1 MTREEY
7 FEERQNLIDQA
18 QQLLDDEKN
27 EGTEEVEDVVDKINA
42 LDERF
47 EKQSKARANLE
58 ALQDKV
64 PVNNMV
70 KNLSMGIENLLVDNK
85 PNAKSEA
92 NMYKNAW
99 VKDMLSMPL
108 DKEETDIFNKINNEY
123 RNATQTT
130 NTNTVLIPDTVVK
143 GIWKEAGELFP
154 IFGDVATT
162 FVKGDLTL
170 IKEVDSG
177 ADADW
182 YNEADEVK
190 DGDYE
195 HAEVN
200 LTGCELSKSISLS
213 WKLKKMSIDEFETYI
228 TTLIAEK
235 MGSAL
240 AKAIVEGKGK
250 PASGDT
256 FKAQPR
262 GVKTALLTDENKK
275 QIVEYEESIG
285 YSNLTSALSKISKY
299 VNGAVIYANN
309 ITIWSQLAEIKD
321 TTGRPLFIP
330 DIVNNDGIGRIL
342 GRVVKADDSIPNGEI
357 LIGNLAKGYA
367 MNINEGV
374 TLYTEDHVKR
384 RITDYVSY
392 AIVDGDV
399 ITNNAF
405 SIITKKVTEGE

>member
-27 EGTEEVEDVVDKINA
+27 EGTEEVEVVVDKINA

-108 DKEETDIFNKINNEY
+108 DKEETDIFNKINTEY

-170 IKEVDSG
+170 IKEVRLQM
-177 ADADW
+177 
-182 YNEADEVK
+182 E
-190 DGDYE
+190 
-195 HAEVN
+195 
-200 LTGCELSKSISLS
+200 I
-213 WKLKKMSIDEFETYI
+213 MSMQ
-228 TTLIAEK
+228 K
-235 MGSAL
+235 
-240 AKAIVEGKGK
+240 
-250 PASGDT
+250 
-256 FKAQPR
+256 
-262 GVKTALLTDENKK
+262 
-275 QIVEYEESIG
+275 
-285 YSNLTSALSKISKY
+285 
-299 VNGAVIYANN
+299 
-309 ITIWSQLAEIKD
+309 
-321 TTGRPLFIP
+321 
-330 DIVNNDGIGRIL
+330 
-342 GRVVKADDSIPNGEI
+342 
-357 LIGNLAKGYA
+357 
-367 MNINEGV
+367 
-374 TLYTEDHVKR
+374 
-384 RITDYVSY
+384 
-392 AIVDGDV
+392 
-399 ITNNAF
+399 
-405 SIITKKVTEGE
+405 

>member
-1 MTREEY
+1 
-7 FEERQNLIDQA
+7 
-18 QQLLDDEKN
+18 
-27 EGTEEVEDVVDKINA
+27 
-42 LDERF
+42 
-47 EKQSKARANLE
+47 
-58 ALQDKV
+58 
-64 PVNNMV
+64 
-70 KNLSMGIENLLVDNK
+70 
-85 PNAKSEA
+85 
-92 NMYKNAW
+92 
-99 VKDMLSMPL
+99 
-108 DKEETDIFNKINNEY
+108 
-123 RNATQTT
+123 
-130 NTNTVLIPDTVVK
+130 
-143 GIWKEAGELFP
+143 
-154 IFGDVATT
+154 
-162 FVKGDLTL
+162 
-170 IKEVDSG
+170 
-177 ADADW
+177 
-182 YNEADEVK
+182 
-190 DGDYE
+190 
-195 HAEVN
+195 
-200 LTGCELSKSISLS
+200 
-213 WKLKKMSIDEFETYI
+213 MSIDEFETYI
-228 TTLIAEK
+228 ITLIAEK

-250 PASGDT
+250 PSNGDT

-262 GVKTALLTDENKK
+262 GVNTALLTDENKK

-384 RITDYVSY
+384 RVTDYVSY

-405 SIITKKVTEGE
+405 AIITKKVTEGE